1 MPRKALLNTKRNV
14 LTPTGHPIILLKS
27 NLFNMAAVSVKRCI
41 RRGPYEKAQMRE
53 VTEGLWDLDD
63 KQFYLL
69 VQIKKD
75 VATLLP
81 FVTNTMLRNLYTWKQ
96 IDRCNNITKIK

>member
-1 MPRKALLNTKRNV
+1 MPRKTLLNTKRNV
-14 LTPTGHPIILLKS
+14 LVPPGHPIILLKS

-41 RRGPYEKAQMRE
+41 KRGPYGKAQTRE
-53 VTEGLWDLDD
+53 VTEGLRDFDG

-81 FVTNTMLRNLYTWKQ
+81 FVTNTMLCNL
-96 IDRCNNITKIK
+96 